1 MDLRNLELFLHLAE
15 SLHFAKTADAMA
27 VSQMQ
32 AVPAREARE
41 EVEFLLE
48 QLLQRNPALIGGRLP
63 DAAFY
68 LDGGAQP

>member
-1 MDLRNLELFLHLAE
+1 MNLPVIVDAIRSPMARAKPDGALAQLHPVDLL
-15 SLHFAKTADAMA
+15 
-27 VSQMQ
+27 SQ
-32 AVPAREARE
+32 V
-41 EVEFLLE
+41 LE